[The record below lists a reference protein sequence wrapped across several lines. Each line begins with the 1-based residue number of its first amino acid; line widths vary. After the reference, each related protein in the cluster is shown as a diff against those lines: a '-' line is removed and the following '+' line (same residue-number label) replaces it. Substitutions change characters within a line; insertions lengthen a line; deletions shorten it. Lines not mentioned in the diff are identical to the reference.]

1 MIKKAGQS
9 ALLLAVYKQKI
20 YQSAKFC
27 SNIKKNTSLE
37 IFMNIVSEFSTFVN
51 MFLQKMFICCRFKI
65 DVLQKE
71 TKKK

>member
-27 SNIKKNTSLE
+27 SNIKKTHPLKVPFHE
-37 IFMNIVSEFSTFVN
+37 HCIRIFYICQYIFAEKCSFVVG
-51 MFLQKMFICCRFKI
+51 LK
-65 DVLQKE
+65 
-71 TKKK
+71 